1 MRARASS
8 TGRAGGRRSAG
19 CRAGGVL
26 ISSVK
31 LEPAELPRGVRPW
44 MLGTSLGVGTSSPED
59 DPAERDASI
68 LAYRQ
73 VVIGLAA
80 EDAKCRVE

>member
-1 MRARASS
+1 MREQAIQVKPGAD
-8 TGRAGGRRSAG
+8 G
-19 CRAGGVL
+19 
-26 ISSVK
+26 SVV
-31 LEPAELPRGVRPW
+31 A
-44 MLGTSLGVGTSSPED
+44 D

-73 VVIGLAA
+73 VVVDLAA